1 MRKLLLFLVVAAGA
15 VLAIQHFTGKSL
27 TLGLGQSAEAKEI
40 ARLSSEVSSIARDYA
55 NAGKGAAISGVDTS
69 TDAQAALNSLRRV
82 ETELNE
88 VEKKIK
94 PSDPAARAAAAELRR
109 KIKDLRASI
118 L

>member
-1 MRKLLLFLVVAAGA
+1 MKKLLLFAAVVVVA

-27 TLGLGQSAEAKEI
+27 TLGLGQSPEAKEI
-40 ARLSSEVSSIARDYA
+40 ARLNSEVSAVARDYA
-55 NAGKGAAISGVDTS
+55 NAGQGAAISGVDTS
-69 TDAQAALNSLRRV
+69 TDAQAALNDLRRI
-82 ETELNE
+82 EAELIA

-94 PSDPAARAAAAELRR
+94 PSDPAARAAAAELHR